1 MKITRVESFLMSYQ
15 MPEPIRLRFWGGERT
30 ILKKDAMLIRITTDT
45 GLRGYA
51 PGPAHERAD
60 REIRQTVG
68 PFLIGKDPRPVKNPH
83 LVSHILT
90 PSGIS
95 NGVSRR
101 QKFRFQADQEV
112 MKTYKAVEIA
122 LLDLVA
128 RYEGCTLSELLGGRK
143 RDRIKLYGSAGMYM
157 EPEEYAREANTIIDM
172 GFPAYKMRPGMG
184 PEKDLKAVALM
195 REAVGPD
202 AGLMIDAHTWW
213 RMGDKNY
220 PFETILKLAR
230 DMKDYHP
237 TWLEE
242 PLPPDDHAAYR
253 ELRARL
259 DVNPARRRQDGVKL
273 ASGEHEPDDAG
284 FHDLISSEAVDYVQ
298 MDILCQGSIS
308 TAQRIF
314 EGVQKQG
321 LRFAFHSWGTI
332 LEVLTAA
339 QLGVC
344 QPENVVEW
352 LEYPCYSNEEHPV
365 MYPFPLADEILSE
378 RPEIENGYLVLPDG
392 PGIGIEINE
401 NVIEKYPFIP
411 GPWSLFQLNSP
422 AETIAVTGDHSLKW
436 VNPAPIVTK
445 LRGCGPET
453 RTTL

>member
-1 MKITRVESFLMSYQ
+1 MKITQVESFLMSYQ

-30 ILKKDAMLIRITTDT
+30 ILKRDAMLIRITTDT
-45 GLRGYA
+45 GLKGYA

-60 REIRQTVG
+60 REIKQTIG
-68 PFLIGKDPRPVKNPH
+68 PFLIGKDPR
-83 LVSHILT
+83 
-90 PSGIS
+90 
-95 NGVSRR
+95 RW
-101 QKFRFQADQEV
+101 QKFHIQADREV

-128 RYEGCTLSELLGGRK
+128 RYEECTLSELLGGRK

-172 GFPAYKMRPGMG
+172 GFPAYKMRAGMG
-184 PEKDLKAVALM
+184 PEQDLKTVALM
-195 REAVGPD
+195 REAVGPE

-220 PFETILKLAR
+220 SFETIVKLAR

-237 TWLEE
+237 IWLEE

-253 ELRARL
+253 ELRAQSDMKSAGCL
-259 DVNPARRRQDGVKL
+259 PAL
-273 ASGEHEPDDAG
+273 ACGEHEPDDSG
-284 FHDLISSEAVDYVQ
+284 FHDLITTKAVDYIQ
-298 MDILCQGSIS
+298 MDILCQGGIS

-314 EGVQKQG
+314 EGIQKQG
-321 LRFAFHSWGTI
+321 LRFAFHSWGTS

-344 QPENVVEW
+344 WPENVVEW
-352 LEYPCYSNEEHPV
+352 LEYPCYSNEDHPV

-378 RPEIENGYLVLPDG
+378 RLEIENGYLVLPDE
-392 PGIGIEINE
+392 PEMGIEINE

-411 GPWSLFQLNSP
+411 GPWSVFHLNSP

-436 VNPAPIVTK
+436 VNAA
-445 LRGCGPET
+445 LRRRDGVKGKT
-453 RTTL
+453 R

>member
-1 MKITRVESFLMSYQ
+1 MSYQ
-15 MPEPIRLRFWGGERT
+15 MPEPMRLRFWGGERT
-30 ILKKDAMLIRITTDT
+30 ILKRDAMLIRITTDT

-68 PFLIGKDPRPVKNPH
+68 PFLIGKDPR
-83 LVSHILT
+83 
-90 PSGIS
+90 
-95 NGVSRR
+95 RR

-220 PFETILKLAR
+220 SFETILKLAR

-237 TWLEE
+237 IWLEE

-253 ELRARL
+253 ELRAQL
-259 DVNPARRRQDGVKL
+259 DVNPARRPQSRKGRLTADALRQRRDRVKL
-273 ASGEHEPDDAG
+273 ASGEHEPDDSG
-284 FHDLISSEAVDYVQ
+284 FHDLITTQAVDYVQ
-298 MDILCQGSIS
+298 MDILCQGGIS

-314 EGVQKQG
+314 EGVHKQG

-344 QPENVVEW
+344 RPENVVEW
-352 LEYPCYSNEEHPV
+352 LEYPCYSNEERPV

-378 RPEIENGYLVLPDG
+378 RPEIENGYLVLPDR

-401 NVIEKYPFIP
+401 DVIEKYPFIP
-411 GPWSLFQLNSP
+411 GPWSLFRLNSP

-436 VNPAPIVTK
+436 VSPARRPQSRK
-445 LRGCGPET
+445 GRLAADALRQRRDGVKGKT
-453 RTTL
+453 R